1 MAKTIKK
8 SLLMVPNHQC
18 TLCLLILLPFYLFKK
33 GSLGGCCGFL
43 QWLRF
48 GSRISDFMR
57 EAAWWALG
65 LANPSILCTG
75 ASLLVENFYGHFLQ
89 SWDISNSSFSHG
101 FQSLWNYIAACIQP
115 GSQMKGNRTSRRD
128 LQDLQPSRAAVR
140 RQYLQGHWQEVTESP
155 TWAGI

>member
-43 QWLRF
+43 QWLRS

-65 LANPSILCTG
+65 WQIPAWGPCCWLRTFMGTFFRVETFIILLLVMDFKAYEITLQLSFSQEAKWKGTG
-75 ASLLVENFYGHFLQ
+75 PADGIYRTYSLLEQQWGDSIY
-89 SWDISNSSFSHG
+89 
-101 FQSLWNYIAACIQP
+101 
-115 GSQMKGNRTSRRD
+115 KGTDRR
-128 LQDLQPSRAAVR
+128 
-140 RQYLQGHWQEVTESP
+140 
-155 TWAGI
+155 